1 VEIEVWSV
9 PTPLAA
15 PVLTPAGPYDTFFH
29 LVVAA
34 RDGSHEGW
42 GYSGL
47 ATAAI
52 LDDSV
57 ACAAELVA
65 GSDGSLDA
73 LLTVEHRGGVG
84 TDVASKAATN
94 AIALA
99 AWDLAGRRLDVACAD
114 LWGRRASVDALD
126 AYASGFFLDGSLDDL
141 AREAEQCRAS
151 GYRFVKMRVGLDVD
165 TDLRRFDAV
174 RASFPDDGQIAVDAV
189 TNWDGE
195 RAHDFVARASTRLL
209 WLEDPLPYD
218 ALGTL
223 GAIAA
228 PVAIGESVRELAEL
242 ESLRRAYAPDDALL
256 DVQQLGGPLQ
266 WLAAA
271 HALAS
276 QGMRIGSHI
285 YTAVS
290 AHLLACVGDP
300 LPVEVFDW
308 SDALYDPPPV
318 PGADGRIVVAGP
330 GLGAALRRDTLA
342 RFGQLV
348 SG

>member
-9 PTPLAA
+9 PTPLAL

-29 LVVAA
+29 LVVVV
-34 RDGSHEGW
+34 RDGSDEGW

-52 LDDSV
+52 LDASV
-57 ACAAELVA
+57 ARAAELAAA
-65 GSDGSLDA
+65 GDGSLAA
-73 LLTVEHRGGVG
+73 LLTVEHRHGVG

-99 AWDLAGRRLDVACAD
+99 AWDLAGRTLGVACAD
-114 LWGRRASVDALD
+114 LWGRRDGVDALD

-141 AREAEQCRAS
+141 AREAASCRAS

-174 RASFPDDGQIAVDAV
+174 RTSFPDDGQVAVDAV
-189 TNWDGE
+189 TNWDHE
-195 RAHDFVARASTRLL
+195 RARDFAARASAPLL
-209 WLEDPLPYD
+209 WLEDPVPYD

-223 GAIAA
+223 GAVGA
-228 PVAIGESVRELAEL
+228 PIAIGESVRELAEL
-242 ESLRRAYAPDDALL
+242 ESLRREYAPDYALL

-271 HALAS
+271 NALAS

-290 AHLLACVGDP
+290 AHLLACVDRP

-318 PGADGRIVVAGP
+318 AGADGRLVVPAP
-330 GLGAALRRDTLA
+330 GLGATLRRDTLA
-342 RFGQLV
+342 RFGRQV